1 MFFVSVMGS
10 SATHAGCCWIP
21 SATSRVR
28 AGVRWLIKT
37 QVRRRRLRQF
47 LLGFLPVC
55 GRA

>member
-1 MFFVSVMGS
+1 MLL
-10 SATHAGCCWIP
+10 IP